1 MDAPRRPVVGVG
13 VILLDEDDRLL
24 LIQRAHPPGAGKWSV
39 PGGKVELGESLEAA
53 ALRELREET
62 GLSCTLGPLVEVLD
76 RVLRGPDGE
85 IQFHFV
91 LLDFLGSRPS
101 GTLQASQECLDA
113 RFVPLADLRKLELT
127 DGLEEVVLRARSL
140 RDAPG
145 LGPLRV
151 HETE

>member
-1 MDAPRRPVVGVG
+1 MAAPDRPIVGVG
-13 VILLDEDDRLL
+13 VILLDENDRLL
-24 LIQRAHPPGAGKWSV
+24 VIQRAHPPGAGKWSI
-39 PGGKVELGESLEAA
+39 PGGKVELGESLETA
-53 ALRELREET
+53 ALRELQEET

-85 IQFHFV
+85 IQFHFI
-91 LLDFLGSRPS
+91 LLDFLGSHPS
-101 GTLQASQECLDA
+101 GTLRPSSECLDA
-113 RFVPLADLRKLELT
+113 RFVPVADLRKLELT

-151 HETE
+151 HESQ